1 MVVSYNSDKPESVS
15 RVKMN
20 QPMDLLNHVSELEY
34 AARILG
40 VDSDLVVD
48 QLIQRNI
55 QMRGETV
62 TSPLNYS
69 NACDV
74 KDAFIKGWSEI
85 ELDTF
90 SSRA

>member
-1 MVVSYNSDKPESVS
+1 MLSSP
-15 RVKMN
+15 
-20 QPMDLLNHVSELEY
+20 SELEY

-74 KDAFIKGWSEI
+74 KDAFIKGERKRH
-85 ELDTF
+85 L
-90 SSRA
+90 SRLSGLANNSFYMYRPECDKKHNDSCLK